1 MNIITRYARWL
12 HTQWPAGTVEP
23 FPVVGDDGSTK
34 IPGLHVVGDLTGV
47 PLLKFSLDSGARVV
61 QRIARDPALARGS
74 GGPALDLLIIGA
86 GVSGMAAAVEARAR
100 GLRFEVLEA
109 SARFFTLV
117 DFPARKPIYT
127 YPRDMRPAGSLQ
139 VSAGVKEAL
148 IDELAGQIDRAGI
161 GVTPARAIRVTREG
175 DGLRV
180 DLADGPPRRAA
191 HVVIAIGRSGDYRK
205 LGVPGDDLP
214 KVFHR
219 LHDPADFMGA
229 RVLVIGGGDSAIET
243 ASALAGA
250 GARVTLVHRAASFTR
265 PCPENMECLER
276 WQSAPG
282 TIAEQAPA
290 TPAHGPAARPVPV
303 VVKTECVV
311 SEIRDSEVVMNG
323 PEGETVIGNDVV
335 FAMTGR
341 EAPLELFRRSGL
353 AIAGEMSAARWA
365 AMAAFIAFCGWLY
378 NWKSGGFFSNLWYR
392 NHWFPTN
399 LPDLLAA
406 AGGALAQQAQDPTT
420 LIGTLAISASG
431 PSFYY
436 TLAYSI
442 VIVVFGIRRIRRRRT
457 PYVTAQT
464 LTLMMIQVLPL
475 FLIPE
480 LLLPQLDA
488 HGLLPKGVAD
498 ALFPAVD
505 YGHGREFWRAYG
517 LILAWPLNV
526 YNIFTHE
533 PLWAWIAIGFVQTCV
548 LIPLAVWFFGKG
560 AYCGWICSCGALAE
574 TLGDTHRHK
583 MPHGPGWN
591 RFNMAGQV
599 VLAIAV
605 VLLIVRI
612 AGWVLPDGS
621 WADRV
626 FPVLQSNYKWW
637 VDVFLAGVL
646 GYGVY
651 FWYSGRFWCRFL
663 CPLAALMHVY
673 ARFSSF
679 RIFADKKKCISCGQC
694 TRMCHQGIDVMSFAN
709 KGLALADPQ
718 CVRCSACVHTCP
730 TGVLSFGR
738 ADRAGKLI
746 AIDTLMASP
755 VQMREGKNSS
765 PGASPAG
772 AR

>member
-1 MNIITRYARWL
+1 MNFIARYARWL
-12 HTQWPAGTVEP
+12 HTRWPAGTFEP
-23 FPVVGDDGSTK
+23 FPVVGNDGSTR

-61 QRIARDPALARGS
+61 QLIAQDPALARGR
-74 GGPALDLLIIGA
+74 GDDLLDLLIIGA

-109 SARFFTLV
+109 SARFFTLAN
-117 DFPARKPIYT
+117 FPNLKPIYT
-127 YPRDMRPAGSLQ
+127 YPRDMKPAGALH
-139 VSAGVKEAL
+139 VSAEVKEAL
-148 IDELAGQIDRAGI
+148 IEELIDQTDRARI
-161 GVTPARAIRVTREG
+161 DVTQARAVRVARER

-180 DLADGPPRRAA
+180 DVAEGPARHAR
-191 HVVIAIGRSGDYRK
+191 HVVIAIGRCGNYRR
-205 LGVPGDDLP
+205 LGVPGEDLP

-219 LHDPADFMGA
+219 LHDPADFAGA
-229 RVLVIGGGDSAIET
+229 RVLVVGGGDAAIET
-243 ASALAGA
+243 AVALAAA
-250 GARVTLVHRAASFTR
+250 GAQVTLAHRGAAFTR
-265 PCPENMECLER
+265 PCPENLTSLQR
-276 WQSAPG
+276 LQDDPIAYAPSPTASAP
-282 TIAEQAPA
+282 
-290 TPAHGPAARPVPV
+290 TPNRGSVAVRLDSV
-303 VVKTECVV
+303 VREVRE
-311 SEIRDSEVVMNG
+311 SEVVLRG
-323 PEGETVIGNDVV
+323 PEGESVLANDVV

-341 EAPLELFRRSGL
+341 EAPLDFFRRSGL
-353 AIAGEMSAARWA
+353 SIAGEMTPAKWA
-365 AMAAFIAFCGWLY
+365 AMGAFIAFCGWLY

-406 AGGALAQQAQDPTT
+406 AGGSIAAEAQNPAS
-420 LIGTLAISASG
+420 LIGTLAISATS

-464 LTLMMIQVLPL
+464 LTLMMVQVLPL

-480 LLLPQLDA
+480 ILLPQLDA
-488 HGLLPKGVAD
+488 HGLLPASI
-498 ALFPAVD
+498 ANAMFPTAD

-533 PLWAWIAIGFVQTCV
+533 PLWAWIAIGFIQTCV

-599 VLAIAV
+599 VLGIV
-605 VLLIVRI
+605 VTLLIVRI
-612 AGWVLPDGS
+612 AGWVLPDGN
-621 WADRV
+621 WAHRT

-663 CPLAALMHVY
+663 CPLAALMHIY

-679 RIFADKKKCISCGQC
+679 RILADKKKCISCGQC
-694 TRMCHQGIDVMSFAN
+694 TSMCHQGIDVMSFAN
-709 KGLALADPQ
+709 KGLAMADPQ

-738 ADRAGKLI
+738 VNRAGQLI
-746 AIDTLMASP
+746 GIDSLMASP
-755 VQMREGKNSS
+755 VQIREGKH
-765 PGASPAG
+765 
-772 AR
+772 